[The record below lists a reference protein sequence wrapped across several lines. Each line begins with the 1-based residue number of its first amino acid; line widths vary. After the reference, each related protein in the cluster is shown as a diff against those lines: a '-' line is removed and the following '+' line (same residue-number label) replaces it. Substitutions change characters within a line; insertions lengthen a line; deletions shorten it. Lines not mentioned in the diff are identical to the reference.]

1 MVVPRE
7 ALPVVDF
14 EETLP
19 PEEVAEEELLLLPV
33 DLEVV
38 FPPEE
43 EDDVL
48 LLEEDEVDFQKKP
61 KRKTPRQWFLR
72 NGISLRKNHKTGRPP
87 DNRERPPDRTGPKP
101 WPKPKRIPPP

>member
-1 MVVPRE
+1 MYDSSVPLIPSKTDLAMVVPRE

-19 PEEVAEEELLLLPV
+19 PEEVAEEELLLPPV

-48 LLEEDEVDFQKKP
+48 LLEEDEVDFP
-61 KRKTPRQWFLR
+61 EETEEEDADAMDFAEWDFTPEK
-72 NGISLRKNHKTGRPP
+72 S
-87 DNRERPPDRTGPKP
+87 
-101 WPKPKRIPPP
+101 